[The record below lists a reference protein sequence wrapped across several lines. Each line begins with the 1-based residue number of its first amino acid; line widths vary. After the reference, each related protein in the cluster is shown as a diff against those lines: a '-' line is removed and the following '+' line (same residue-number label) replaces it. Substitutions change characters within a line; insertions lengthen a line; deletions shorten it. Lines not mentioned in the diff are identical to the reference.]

1 MQTLRSI
8 LIGIALL
15 SSVLLRAQEPQVT
28 EQAWGLEQC
37 IEHARNHNLAIKRQQ
52 LNADYARNQNQQQKL
67 ELLPNLN
74 ASSSYRSQSG
84 RVRDENEFR
93 LIDVT
98 TRDGS
103 FGASSSTPIFEGFTR
118 RNTIKKGE
126 TDWQAAVK
134 DVEKAENDMALNIT
148 SLYMQI
154 LFDKELLEAARLQY
168 ATVQLQVDRTDKL
181 VQAGSLPEGSLL
193 EVKSLA
199 ARDALTVTQLENN
212 LTLSLLDLAQALD
225 LESAEG
231 FDIVTP
237 EIPELSGAELVES
250 SGVFDFAVN
259 NLPQIAA
266 SELRLNSSEK
276 EVDIAK
282 GYLMPRL
289 SFNFGW
295 GTYVSKYDGQ
305 QNFDFSQSFKDNS
318 SQYYGLSL
326 SVPIFNALAART
338 GVKNAR
344 IGVLNAQYA
353 LEQEKQ
359 VLRKEIQQA
368 HADAQAAFRQYE
380 AGQSAVDSYHESF
393 RYTEKRYSVGMVN
406 AVDYNVAKT
415 EFMKAESDFIQAK
428 YTYLLRLKILDFYQG
443 KAIVL

>member
-1 MQTLRSI
+1 MQTVRNI
-8 LIGIALL
+8 LIGLALATTPL
-15 SSVLLRAQEPQVT
+15 VSAQEPQLSQQV
-28 EQAWGLEQC
+28 WGLEQC
-37 IEHARNHNLAIKRQQ
+37 IEHARNNNLSIKRQQ
-52 LNADYARNQNQQQKL
+52 LNADFARNQHQQKKL

-103 FGASSSTPIFEGFTR
+103 VGVSSSTPVFEGFTR

-126 TDWQAAVK
+126 SDWQAAVK
-134 DVEKAENDMALNIT
+134 DVEKAENDMALHIT

-154 LFDKELLEAARLQY
+154 LFDIELLEAARQQFE
-168 ATVQLQVDRTDKL
+168 TVQLQVDRADKL

-193 EVKSLA
+193 EVRSLA
-199 ARDALTVTQLENN
+199 ARDALAVTQLENN
-212 LTLSLLDLAQALD
+212 LMLSLLDLAQALD

-250 SGVFDFAVN
+250 TGVFNFAVN

-266 SELRLNSSEK
+266 SEFRLESSEK

-289 SFNFGW
+289 SFNMGW

-326 SVPIFNALAART
+326 SVPIFNALSART

-380 AGQSAVDSYHESF
+380 AGQSAVDSYQESF
-393 RYTEKRYSVGMVN
+393 RYTEKRYNVGMVN
-406 AVDYNVAKT
+406 SVDYNVAKT

-443 KAIVL
+443 KPIVL

>member
-8 LIGIALL
+8 LVGWALATTMAV
-15 SSVLLRAQEPQVT
+15 SAQEAPVT
-28 EQAWGLEQC
+28 GQAWGLEQC
-37 IEHARNHNLAIKRQQ
+37 IEHARNNNLSIKRQQ
-52 LNADYARNQNQQQKL
+52 LNADYARNQHQQKKL
-67 ELLPNLN
+67 ELLPDLN
-74 ASSSYRSQSG
+74 ASGSYRSRSG
-84 RVRDENEFR
+84 RVRDENAFR
-93 LIDVT
+93 VIDVT
-98 TRDGS
+98 TQDGNV
-103 FGASSSTPIFEGFTR
+103 GISSNTPLFEGFTR
-118 RNTIKKGE
+118 RNSIKKGE
-126 TDWQAAVK
+126 LDWQAAVK

-154 LFDKELLEAARLQY
+154 LFDKELLEAARRQY
-168 ATVQLQVDRTDKL
+168 TTVQLQVDRTQKL
-181 VQAGSLPEGSLL
+181 VEAGSLPEGHLL
-193 EVKSLA
+193 EVRSLA
-199 ARDALTVTQLENN
+199 ARDALNVTRLENN

-237 EIPELSGAELVES
+237 EMPELSGAELVES
-250 SGVFDFAVN
+250 SGVYDYAVN

-266 SELRLNSSEK
+266 SEWRLRSSEQ
-276 EVDIAK
+276 EVAIAK

-289 SFNFGW
+289 SFNIGW

-305 QNFDFSQSFKDNS
+305 ENFDFRQSFEDNAS
-318 SQYYGLSL
+318 RYYGLSL
-326 SVPIFNALAART
+326 SVPLFNALSART

-344 IGVLNAQYA
+344 ISVLNSEYA
-353 LEQEKQ
+353 LEQQKQ

-380 AGQSAVDSYHESF
+380 AGQSAVDSYQESF
-393 RYTEKRYSVGMVN
+393 RYTEKRYNVGMVN
-406 AVDYNVAKT
+406 SVDYNVAKT
-415 EFMKAESDFIQAK
+415 EYMKAESDFIQAK

>member
-8 LIGIALL
+8 VVGLAL
-15 SSVLLRAQEPQVT
+15 STMVVVSAQEPQAQ
-28 EQAWGLEQC
+28 EQIWGLEQC
-37 IEHARNHNLAIKRQQ
+37 IEHALNHNLTIKRQQ
-52 LNADYARNQNQQQKL
+52 LNADLSRNQYQQKKL
-67 ELLPNLN
+67 DLLPNLN
-74 ASSSYRSQSG
+74 ANGSYRTQSG

-98 TRDGS
+98 NRDGS
-103 FGASSSTPIFEGFTR
+103 LGVSSNTPVFEGFAR
-118 RNTIKKGE
+118 RNAIKKGN
-126 TDWQAAVK
+126 TDWQAVLK
-134 DVEKAENDMALNIT
+134 DVEKAENDMALRIT

-154 LFDKELLEAARLQY
+154 LFDKELLEAARQQFE
-168 ATVQLQVDRTDKL
+168 TVQMQVDRTEKL
-181 VQAGSLPEGSLL
+181 VQAGTSPEGTLL
-193 EVKSLA
+193 EVRSLA
-199 ARDALTVTQLENN
+199 ARDALSVTQLENN

-237 EIPELSGAELVES
+237 QIPELSGAELVQTT
-250 SGVFDFAVN
+250 GIFDYAVN

-266 SELRLNSSEK
+266 SEYRLESSEMD
-276 EVDIAK
+276 VNIAK
-282 GYLMPRL
+282 GALMPRL
-289 SFNFGW
+289 SFNLGW
-295 GTYVSKYDGQ
+295 NTYVSKFDGQ
-305 QNFDFSQSFKDNS
+305 PNFDFGQSFKDNA

-326 SVPIFNALAART
+326 SVPIFNSLSART
-338 GVKNAR
+338 GVKNAN

-380 AGQSAVDSYHESF
+380 AGRSAVDSYQESF
-393 RYTEKRYSVGMVN
+393 RYTEKRYNVGMVN
-406 AVDYNVAKT
+406 SVDYNVAKT